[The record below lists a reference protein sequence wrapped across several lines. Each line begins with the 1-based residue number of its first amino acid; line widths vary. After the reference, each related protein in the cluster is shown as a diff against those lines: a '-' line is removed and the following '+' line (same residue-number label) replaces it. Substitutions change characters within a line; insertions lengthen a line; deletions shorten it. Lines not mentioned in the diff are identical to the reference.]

1 MRYPAI
7 EGATSYPGCAIMPGS
22 RLLAQQQAVV
32 SLPPT
37 RHIMASQG
45 SSSCSAQMSSAL
57 IVSGHWHCAQPRLA
71 HASQQA
77 DVPPVP
83 RWWRKYPKLMK
94 PQSSTS
100 DSSSSTGWSDGN
112 RPEPSSQLL
121 DSSETSTGGS
131 SPRTEPS
138 AACDGED
145 SELRVGEAERRLPL
159 PRSTKRRLAF
169 FASLPPA
176 LLVPLLL
183 ELSILPKLSPLCR
196 DGSAASGLRLVRS
209 GGTRVSGGSSSAD
222 PIAAPGPK
230 TPRIPWPA
238 LGRELL

>member
-1 MRYPAI
+1 MA
-7 EGATSYPGCAIMPGS
+7 SGS
-22 RLLAQQQAVV
+22 LLAQQQAVV

-37 RHIMASQG
+37 RHIMASHG
-45 SSSCSAQMSSAL
+45 SSSCNAQMSSAL

-71 HASQQA
+71 HASQHA
-77 DVPPVP
+77 DVPPAP
-83 RWWRKYPKLMK
+83 RWRRKCPKLMK

-183 ELSILPKLSPLCR
+183 ELSILPKLLSPLR
-196 DGSAASGLRLVRS
+196 KDGSACVLRLVRS
-209 GGTRVSGGSSSAD
+209 GGTWVSGGSGSAD
-222 PIAAPGPK
+222 PITAPGPK
-230 TPRIPWPA
+230 IPKTPWPA
-238 LGRELL
+238 LGSE